1 MTDIQD
7 DTEKPNSSTDET
19 KGVFEKY
26 EMKKLNKY
34 AVIATIAII
43 NLASLIAIYQI
54 NNSWNVILNPD
65 LVLFATIKMGIIIA
79 LLSAF
84 FLYFNKKINFLL
96 DERTKKLG

>member
-1 MTDIQD
+1 MTDIS
-7 DTEKPNSSTDET
+7 EKPDSSEDKT
-19 KGVFEKY
+19 GIFEKY

-65 LVLFATIKMGIIIA
+65 LMIYGSMKLGIIIA
-79 LLSAF
+79 LFSAF

-96 DERTKKLG
+96 DERSKKL

>member
-1 MTDIQD
+1 MTDID
-7 DTEKPNSSTDET
+7 DSEKPDSSKDET

-34 AVIATIAII
+34 AVIATLVII
-43 NLASLIAIYQI
+43 NLATWIVIYQI
-54 NNSWNVILNPD
+54 NNDWNVILKPD
-65 LVLFATIKMGIIIA
+65 LVMYGSIKLGIIIA

-96 DERTKKLG
+96 DERTRKLK

>member
-1 MTDIQD
+1 MTYDS
-7 DTEKPNSSTDET
+7 EKPDSSKDE

-34 AVIATIAII
+34 AVIATIVII

-54 NNSWNVILNPD
+54 NNDWNVIINPD
-65 LVLFATIKMGIIIA
+65 LVLFATIEMGIIIA

-96 DERTKKLG
+96 DERSRKLE

>member
-1 MTDIQD
+1 MTDD
-7 DTEKPNSSTDET
+7 SEKPDSSKDE

-34 AVIATIAII
+34 AVISTLAII
-43 NLASLIAIYQI
+43 NLATWIVIYQI
-54 NNSWNVILNPD
+54 NNDWNVILNPD
-65 LVLFATIKMGIIIA
+65 LVMYGSIKLGIIIA

-96 DERTKKLG
+96 DERTRKLG

>member
-1 MTDIQD
+1 MTDIS
-7 DTEKPNSSTDET
+7 EKPDSSEDKT
-19 KGVFEKY
+19 GIFEKY

-34 AVIATIAII
+34 AVIATVVIV
-43 NLASLIAIYQI
+43 NLASVIVIYQI
-54 NNSWNVILNPD
+54 SNLWNVILNPD
-65 LVLFATIKMGIIIA
+65 LVMYGTIKLGIIIA

>member
-1 MTDIQD
+1 MTDD
-7 DTEKPNSSTDET
+7 DSEKPDSSTDE

-34 AVIATIAII
+34 AVIATLAII
-43 NLASLIAIYQI
+43 NLATWIVIYQI
-54 NNSWNVILNPD
+54 NNDWNVILNPN
-65 LVLFATIKMGIIIA
+65 LVLYGTIKLGIIIA

-96 DERTKKLG
+96 DERTRK

>member
-1 MTDIQD
+1 MTDD
-7 DTEKPNSSTDET
+7 SEKSDSIDK

-34 AVIATIAII
+34 AVIATLVII
-43 NLASLIAIYQI
+43 NIAAWIAIYQI

-96 DERTKKLG
+96 DERNRK